1 MHIMADETIYKRDKK
16 AKEAVSAETGKGTK
30 IRFQDKDIDVKKVI
44 KIGRDPV
51 NDIVIQNDPLVSR
64 KHAIIEKDGETLYL
78 EDKGSTNG
86 TYVNKNPVSAG
97 KKVKIKS
104 GDTVMIGKT
113 ELKVVT

>member
-1 MHIMADETIYKRDKK
+1 MADETIYKRDKK

-86 TYVNKNPVSAG
+86 TSVNNNAVSAG

>member
-30 IRFQDKDIDVKKVI
+30 IRFQDRDIDVKKVI

-51 NDIVIQNDPLVSR
+51 NDIVIENDPLVSR
-64 KHAIIEKDGETLYL
+64 KHAIIEKDGDTLYL

-86 TYVNKNPVSAG
+86 TYVNRNPLQAG
-97 KKVKIKS
+97 KKLEVKN
-104 GDTVMIGKT
+104 GDAIMIGKT
-113 ELKVVT
+113 ELKVV